1 LTINL
6 LLLIALTISALWSVL
21 KMDLVKAA
29 IALAV
34 ASIILSIILFR
45 FASPLAAVFELSVCA
60 GLITVIFMSTIS
72 LTKLRTVQ
80 QQQEQRKSRNL
91 RYAALP
97 VMLIAA
103 AAVLVFVGIP
113 MNFTLPQAAA
123 AGDVR
128 SVLWNERQLDL
139 VGQILVILA
148 GFFGISVLFNGKM
161 KKSARKPGAPW
172 VRTEL
177 STGATAGKKVPS
189 GDRTPPVELSAFP
202 H

>member
-1 LTINL
+1 MIINI
-6 LLLIALTISALWSVL
+6 LLLIALTITALWSVL

-34 ASIILSIILFR
+34 TSTILSIILFR

-72 LTKLRTVQ
+72 LTKLRTA
-80 QQQEQRKSRNL
+80 QQEQERQRSRRK

-97 VMLIAA
+97 VMVLAA
-103 AAVLVFVGIP
+103 AAVMVFVGIP
-113 MNFTLPQAAA
+113 MNFTLPQAAV

-128 SVLWNERQLDL
+128 SVMWNERQLDL
-139 VGQILVILA
+139 LGQIVVILA
-148 GFFGISVLFNGKM
+148 GFFGISVLFSGKI
-161 KKSARKPGAPW
+161 KKAAHKAGAAW

-177 STGATAGKKVPS
+177 PTAATAEQMVHS
-189 GDRTPPVELSAFP
+189 GERTAADLAEVR